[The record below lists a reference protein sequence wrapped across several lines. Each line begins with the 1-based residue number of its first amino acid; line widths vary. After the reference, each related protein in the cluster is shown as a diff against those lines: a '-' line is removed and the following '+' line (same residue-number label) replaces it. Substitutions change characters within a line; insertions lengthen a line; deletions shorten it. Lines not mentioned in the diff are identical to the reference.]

1 MTEKQLHVIV
11 HGKVQGVNF
20 RWATYEKAIRLD
32 LTGWVRN
39 TPGREVEAIFEGEEE
54 DLQEVLEFLRE
65 GPPAAHVR
73 KVDESWSEATN
84 TYPNFTI
91 EY

>member
-1 MTEKQLHVIV
+1 MKQLHVVV

-20 RWATYEKAIRLD
+20 RWATYEKAMRLG

-39 TPGREVEAIFEGEEE
+39 TPGREVEALFQGEEE

-65 GPPAAHVR
+65 GPPAASVR
-73 KVDESWSEATN
+73 QVDESWTDASD
-84 TYPNFTI
+84 TYPEFTI